1 MIVTIFNCPLVAALF
16 LTAATS
22 LLVDQFCG
30 RGMKLVESNLMILF
44 GSNVNRYF
52 QIYQSP
58 DAPAA
63 LGSKSVN
70 NGSSR
75 DGLPDVFSGF
85 VPFCRQT

>member
-1 MIVTIFNCPLVAALF
+1 MTIFNCPLVAALF
-16 LTAATS
+16 LTEATS

-30 RGMKLVESNLMILF
+30 RGIKLVESNLMILF
-44 GSNVNRYF
+44 GSIVKRYF
-52 QIYQSP
+52 QMYPSP
-58 DAPAA
+58 DAPAD

-85 VPFCRQT
+85 VPFCSQT

>member
-1 MIVTIFNCPLVAALF
+1 MIVTIFSCPLVEALF
-16 LTAATS
+16 LTAAAS

-30 RGMKLVESNLMILF
+30 KGMKLVESNLMILF
-44 GSNVNRYF
+44 GSIVKRYF
-52 QIYQSP
+52 QMYPSP
-58 DAPAA
+58 DAPAD

-75 DGLPDVFSGF
+75 DGLPDVFYGF